1 MRANAAIPRDITA
14 KRARVSSPVLPVL
27 PANTSPPLT
36 PDLVLDTE
44 QLSVG
49 EAVDLLEAFV
59 RERVTVGAAASR

>member
-1 MRANAAIPRDITA
+1 
-14 KRARVSSPVLPVL
+14 
-27 PANTSPPLT
+27 
-36 PDLVLDTE
+36 VLDTE